1 MLTYIGNDWVNTA
14 HIVSINQQGNRVIL
28 TKTGSVGESYY
39 YANPQVASRVIS
51 NLQKEMLAVIPAYP
65 GYAIVNLVDDEPRY
79 LLEPIVGW
87 QVDGTTCTPLT
98 IGGIW
103 SEDDCYV
110 LTPLGRVESTGG
122 ASFDSMQDFVKAHSG
137 KEA

>member
-1 MLTYIGNDWVNTA
+1 MLTNIGNDWVNTA
-14 HIVSINQQGNRVIL
+14 HIVSITQQDNRVIL
-28 TKTGSVGESYY
+28 TKTDGSKEPYY
-39 YANPQVASRVIS
+39 YENRQVAGRVLG

-65 GYAIVNLVDDEPRY
+65 GYATVNLVDAEPRY

-87 QVDGTTCTPLT
+87 RVDGTTCTPLT

-103 SEDDCYV
+103 SEDECYV

>member
-1 MLTYIGNDWVNTA
+1 MLRNIGNDWVNTA
-14 HIVSINQQGNRVIL
+14 HIVSITQQGNRVIL
-28 TKTGSVGESYY
+28 TKTDGSEEPYY
-39 YANPQVASRVIS
+39 YVNPQAASMVVS

-103 SEDDCYV
+103 SDDECYV
-110 LTPLGRVESTGG
+110 LTPLGRVESAGG
-122 ASFDSMQDFVKAHSG
+122 SSFDSVQDFVKAHSG
-137 KEA
+137 KKA